1 MFKWFTDSSTVQR
14 VRDTFSD
21 AKWKGEQ
28 AKWARPNNGA
38 LDALPDSVRGAGK
51 KTVETMGHAAG
62 DPAGAMKAL
71 GGKTGKYIKGAAL
84 LAAVTAGAVY
94 LGSQFKG
101 KRVTE
106 ESIADEPA
114 DYETLSQFNPPE
126 AMDPEMPANEMAAAP
141 APADG
146 KDDEYWQNYVRNG
159 IEGPERA
166 NTPTPR
172 IAEDLK
178 ADNVSAAQPSL
189 SA

>member
-1 MFKWFTDSSTVQR
+1 MGIFTPLTEAYR
-14 VRDTFSD
+14 D
-21 AKWKGEQ
+21 AKIDTHHNSAM
-28 AKWARPNNGA
+28 AKLEREAAGKDASIRRYIGDKAGKVAGA
-38 LDALPDSVRGAGK
+38 LKGDAGGAVGG
-51 KTVETMGHAAG
+51 VAGAAG
-62 DPAGAMKAL
+62 SKAS
-71 GGKTGKYIKGAAL
+71 KYIKGAAL